1 MALPPF
7 HNRLNLE
14 KVYHIRRLNTPVV
27 WIASSLKPYMYLIN
41 KTFKETNPKRC
52 QAPFSL
58 NYPPKKPFSRGNFPL
73 RGNVLSFCS
82 RVFLSIYTPVVWI
95 ATLLS
100 LKMVVSLTKYVYIYS
115 CYLDRLLS
123 ERYKKS
129 DAKVRIAIFFSSV
142 RRLNKVYFRCNF
154 VALIL
159 LLFGSGLHKSLC
171 SLNK

>member
-1 MALPPF
+1 MPSPIFSELSPQKTLFPGKLP
-7 HNRLNLE
+7 L
-14 KVYHIRRLNTPVV
+14 V
-27 WIASSLKPYMYLIN
+27 SQC
-41 KTFKETNPKRC
+41 FK
-52 QAPFSL
+52 
-58 NYPPKKPFSRGNFPL
+58 
-73 RGNVLSFCS
+73 FCS

-100 LKMVVSLTKYVYIYS
+100 LKMVVSLTKSVYIYTPIIWIAS
-115 CYLDRLLS
+115 LVRGTKSLMQKLKLL
-123 ERYKKS
+123 
-129 DAKVRIAIFFSSV
+129 FFSSV

>member
-14 KVYHIRRLNTPVV
+14 KVSHIRRLNTPVV

-100 LKMVVSLTKYVYIYS
+100 LKMVVSLTKSVYIYTP
-115 CYLDRLLS
+115 
-123 ERYKKS
+123 
-129 DAKVRIAIFFSSV
+129 VIWIASSV
-142 RRLNKVYFRCNF
+142 RGIKSLMQK
-154 VALIL
+154 LE
-159 LLFGSGLHKSLC
+159 LLFFSVQSVG
-171 SLNK
+171 

>member
-1 MALPPF
+1 M
-7 HNRLNLE
+7 
-14 KVYHIRRLNTPVV
+14 
-27 WIASSLKPYMYLIN
+27 ASSLKLYICLIN

-58 NYPPKKPFSRGNFPL
+58 NYPPKKSFSQGNFPL

-82 RVFLSIYTPVVWI
+82 RVFLSIYTPVVCRI

-100 LKMVVSLTKYVYIYS
+100 LKMVVSLTKSVYIYS

-129 DAKVRIAIFFSSV
+129 DAKVRIAFFSSV
-142 RRLNKVYFRCNF
+142 RRLNKVYVRCNF